1 MSDTKRSISEGFSQL
16 TQAFKT
22 AANAALAFLNVSDL
36 SKQYGDNPYFSMTDE
51 VYCANM
57 ASFIINRHPNMPVT
71 EGALAIFIGTYTDA
85 NYESMMAGRLSCN
98 HFAFA
103 ILEEFPY
110 ITDDYIVLAG
120 TIEDWRE
127 KVKTGDIDSE

>member
-1 MSDTKRSISEGFSQL
+1 MSKPTSLMGLIARHWKMIFSNDNL
-16 TQAFKT
+16 TEIGVA
-22 AANAALAFLNVSDL
+22 
-36 SKQYGDNPYFSMTDE
+36 GNPYFSMTDE